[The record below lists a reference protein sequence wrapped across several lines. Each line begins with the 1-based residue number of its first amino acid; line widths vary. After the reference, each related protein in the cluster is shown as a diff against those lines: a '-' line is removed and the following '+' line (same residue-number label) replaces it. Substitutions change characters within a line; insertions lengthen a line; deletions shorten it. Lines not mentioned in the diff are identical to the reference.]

1 MVVAHP
7 ADEHPEF
14 HSASDAATGIQAGQ
28 SVLLLPLR
36 SRSSGHAGVSVGSVQ
51 RSPRSSTPSRM
62 RDTDSPARDRDRDH
76 GDASTGRLLGVLS
89 IVVRST
95 SAGVPAP
102 ALSPTDIAIATDL
115 AAHLATW
122 CEVRHAL
129 RRSQTTSRAARQAAA
144 YEQLL
149 VVLAE
154 AAGSVREWAW
164 GLPPRPYHAA
174 GDADRASEG
183 SSLSGSVHD
192 FGGAHDDVA
201 SSVSSA
207 SAPRR
212 RATSRLVGA
221 AVPTLSSP
229 AAIVRFLE
237 GVAAAY
243 FGVQAATVS
252 LVSTD
257 AAAADAASG
266 GRSLFTVRT
275 PKGADTRHVGFR
287 IDRRGSAGGGVDA
300 LSPAAA
306 SQGGWVLAGV
316 APAMRRQARWCVQH
330 EGVPLRVHEEDTS
343 AHAHQHHQRRRRA
356 GEHGP
361 VSPERSRKNLARLR
375 GVDHPASAVSAACTV
390 PPSPFADSDVAEV
403 CVAVWAV
410 TVWAVAVCACLC
422 VCVRAL
428 RARGRV
434 VCPCRCVQCV
444 TRVWLTRADLG
455 ESPRPLCCRR
465 AAGQPHPRRLGV
477 TPGR

>member
-192 FGGAHDDVA
+192 FGGGAHDDDVA

-403 CVAVWAV
+403 RVAVWAV
-410 TVWAVAVCACLC
+410 TVWAVSVSVYVCVCVCLC
-422 VCVRAL
+422 VCGCVCVRLCTMCHA
-428 RARGRV
+428 GV
-434 VCPCRCVQCV
+434 VASR
-444 TRVWLTRADLG
+444 R
-455 ESPRPLCCRR
+455 PR
-465 AAGQPHPRRLGV
+465 
-477 TPGR
+477 